1 MSDPSDVTDVTQPT
15 EGGNKARFAA
25 DEIRQIKA
33 YIQNLVL
40 GILPNVPNPVRQ
52 TVSRAS
58 INPLTGQ
65 PNYLVAGA
73 GLAVSILATAVS
85 VILNSANGFS
95 VNGSVD
101 TNSVIS
107 VDNLAAWTVPASNTS
122 YLSYDILTSTTG
134 TFTQSIAPYQ
144 ESTIYNQGAQSV
156 LQCGGATG
164 STVFLDDFG
173 NTWAA
178 QGGAKTQVNH
188 FDSGVGGLGGSGAL
202 NILNGTTDG
211 VRSTSFT
218 SLGPLGWTLRT
229 KAYITSLAAVNMLI
243 DATNAGAFGAQLFVT
258 AAGKLSYNLSST
270 GAANDIAAAPVAGAA
285 TLVINTLYNVE
296 LTYDALAGV
305 YRSYIGG
312 VQDQSTASALRICA
326 ITHINWG
333 KLDSNVTGT
342 VGYLD
347 KFEYLPYCQHPAGT
361 VFVPPVATAPNVAT
375 QGYASDWFSIVEMKM
390 YQVSG
395 PSAVVGQ
402 PPTFTRV
409 PRVYIGEADSGP
421 AAITAVRNRPLN
433 GIWESLY
440 TNPIPALAS
449 LITYNHNMGTVPR
462 KFEVEY
468 KCMTADAANAY
479 IPGDVILGPSAVDNN
494 RTPQLPVSTANIALL
509 RINSLGIVIENK
521 TTGAAAALTLAN
533 WSVRARYARGWGG
546 A

>member
-1 MSDPSDVTDVTQPT
+1 MSDPSDVTDVTQPQQLT
-15 EGGNKARFAA
+15 NKARFAA

-33 YIQNLVL
+33 YLQNLVL
-40 GILPNVPNPVRQ
+40 GILPNVPNPIRQ
-52 TVSRAS
+52 TVSKAS

-65 PNYLVAGA
+65 PNYIVAGA
-73 GLAVSILATAVS
+73 GLAVSCLATAIS

-101 TNSVIS
+101 TNSVIGI
-107 VDNLAAWTVPASNTS
+107 DNLAAWTVPANNTN
-122 YLSYDILTSTTG
+122 YLSYDILTPSTG
-134 TFTQSIAPYQ
+134 TYTQSLAPYQ
-144 ESTIYNQGAQSV
+144 ESTVYNQAAQSV

-164 STVFLDDFG
+164 SAIFLDDFG

-178 QGGAKTQVNH
+178 QGGAKTQTNH

-202 NILNGTTDG
+202 NALNGTTDG
-211 VRSTSFT
+211 VRSASFT

-258 AAGKLSYNLSST
+258 VAGKLSYNLSST

-305 YRSYIGG
+305 YRSYIAG
-312 VQDQSTASALRICA
+312 VQDQSTASALKICA

-347 KFEYLPYCQHPAGT
+347 KFEYLPYCQHPGGT
-361 VFVPPVATAPNVAT
+361 VFVPPIATAPNVAT

-395 PSAVVGQ
+395 PSIVAGTN
-402 PPTFTRV
+402 PAFTRT
-409 PRVYIGEADSGP
+409 PRVYVGEADSSA
-421 AAITAVRNRPLN
+421 AAITAVRNRALN
-433 GIWESLY
+433 GKFIGTQIPIVLGTDNPFQHNLGMQPREARIILVNLTTDLGFTPGQYAYGLGFGLVGAGAVPIY
-440 TNPIPALAS
+440 TDRN
-449 LITYNHNMGTVPR
+449 TG
-462 KFEVEY
+462 
-468 KCMTADAANAY
+468 
-479 IPGDVILGPSAVDNN
+479 
-494 RTPQLPVSTANIALL
+494 
-509 RINSLGIVIENK
+509 GIVMNNSGTFNIPQRVATIGTNN
-521 TTGAAAALTLAN
+521 GATIAKWAFIPTC
-533 WSVRARYARGWGG
+533 SRGWGMQG
-546 A
+546 